1 MEVLHEHKKT
11 IHAGGDPASTGKPVH
26 TVRDSGHDLLHP
38 RLQGGVLGLELQ
50 GYTGPAAFR
59 KLGYNTEVLGFERVH
74 NTTKRI
80 RREAKSLE
88 GLREGTRGGVR
99 LQKETTLR
107 RTPRL
112 SKLPDGCGGRSCA
125 SSSRCV
131 F

>member
-1 MEVLHEHKKT
+1 MSTKKQFTPEEIRHLRANPYTRCVTADT
-11 IHAGGDPASTGKPVH
+11 ISYTLAFKEAFWALS
-26 TVRDSGHDLLHP
+26 
-38 RLQGGVLGLELQ
+38 LQ

-99 LQKETTLR
+99 LQKEKHR

-125 SSSRCV
+125 SSSRWR